1 MTTQPRPYKSIM
13 GKRIG
18 LGAYGQ
24 LASQQPT
31 QIIDVTPKCVDASI
45 TVSAEGTPG
54 ADQRAITITLKD
66 VHGNAIDY
74 AETVDIVMLLNSGGT
89 DFVATGGSTGIA
101 IGASGKLLA
110 IVAKKVFKAISTTSG
125 VIALTW
131 TDTGTEAAF
140 LGLYLPNGMR
150 IISSTLQ
157 NA

>member
-1 MTTQPRPYKSIM
+1 MTTQPRTYKAIL
-13 GKRIG
+13 GKRLG

-24 LASQQPT
+24 VASQQPT
-31 QIIDVTPKCVDASI
+31 QVIDITPKCVDASI
-45 TVSAEGTPG
+45 TVGAEA
-54 ADQRAITITLKD
+54 ADVRAITITLKD

-140 LGLYLPNGMR
+140 LGLYLPNGTR
-150 IISSTLQ
+150 VISSTLQ

>member
-1 MTTQPRPYKSIM
+1 MTTQPRTYKAIM
-13 GKRIG
+13 GKRVG

-24 LASQQPT
+24 VASQQPS
-31 QIIDVTPKCVDASI
+31 QVIDITPKCVDASI
-45 TVSAEGTPG
+45 TVGAE
-54 ADQRAITITLKD
+54 ASDVRAITIQLKD

-101 IGASGKLLA
+101 IGASGKLLT
-110 IVAKKVFKAISTTSG
+110 IIAKKVFKAISTTSG

-140 LGLYLPNGMR
+140 LGLYLPNGTR
-150 IISSTLQ
+150 VISSTLQ

>member
-1 MTTQPRPYKSIM
+1 MTTQPRTFKSIL
-13 GKRIG
+13 GKRLG

-24 LASQQPT
+24 LASQTPT
-31 QIIDVTPKCVDASI
+31 AVVDITPKCADATI
-45 TVSAEGTPG
+45 TVAAEIT
-54 ADQRAITITLKD
+54 DVRQITIQLKD
-66 VHGNAIDY
+66 IHGNAIDY
-74 AETVDIVMLLNSGGT
+74 AEVVDIIMLLNATPT

-101 IGASGKLLA
+101 IGASGKLQTV
-110 IVAKKVFKAISTTSG
+110 IVKKRFTAMSTTAG

-140 LGLYLPNGMR
+140 LGLVLPTGRM

>member
-1 MTTQPRPYKSIM
+1 MTTQPRTYKSIM

-24 LASQQPT
+24 LASQTPT
-31 QIIDVTPKCVDASI
+31 AILDISPKCVDASI

-74 AETVDIVMLLNSGGT
+74 AETVDIIMLLNTGGT

-101 IGASGKLLA
+101 IGASGKLLT
-110 IVAKKVFKAISTTSG
+110 IVAKKAFKAISTTAG

-140 LGLYLPNGMR
+140 LGLYLPGGQR
-150 IISSTLQ
+150 IVSSTLQ

>member
-1 MTTQPRPYKSIM
+1 MTTQPRPYKAIM
-13 GKRIG
+13 GKRVG

-24 LASQQPT
+24 VASQQPS
-31 QIIDVTPKCVDASI
+31 QVIDITPKCVDASI
-45 TVSAEGTPG
+45 TVGAEST
-54 ADQRAITITLKD
+54 DVRQITIQLKD

-101 IGASGKLLA
+101 IGASGKLLT
-110 IVAKKVFKAISTTSG
+110 IIAKKVFKAISTTSG

-140 LGLYLPNGMR
+140 LGLYLPNGTR
-150 IISSTLQ
+150 VISSTLQ

>member
-1 MTTQPRPYKSIM
+1 MTTQPRAFKSIF
-13 GKRIG
+13 GKRLGI
-18 LGAYGQ
+18 GAYGQ
-24 LASQQPT
+24 VTSQQPT
-31 QIIDVTPKCVDASI
+31 QVIDITPKCVDASI
-45 TVSAEGTPG
+45 TVGAEST
-54 ADQRAITITLKD
+54 DVRQITIQLKD
-66 VHGNAIDY
+66 AHGNAIDY

-101 IGASGKLLA
+101 IGASGKLLT

-140 LGLYLPNGMR
+140 LGLYLPNGTR
-150 IISSTLQ
+150 VISSTLQ

>member
-1 MTTQPRPYKSIM
+1 MTTQPRPYRSIL

-24 LASQQPT
+24 VASQNPT
-31 QIIDVTPKCVDASI
+31 AIFDITPKCVDASI

-66 VHGNAIDY
+66 IHGNAIDY

-140 LGLYLPNGMR
+140 LGLYLPGGQR
-150 IISSTLQ
+150 VISSTLQ

>member
-1 MTTQPRPYKSIM
+1 M

-24 LASQQPT
+24 VASQTPT
-31 QIIDVTPKCVDASI
+31 TILDITPKCVDASI
-45 TVSAEGTPG
+45 SVGAEV
-54 ADQRAITITLKD
+54 ADVRAITITLKD
-66 VHGNAIDY
+66 AHGNAIDY

-140 LGLYLPNGMR
+140 LGLYLPNGTR
-150 IISSTLQ
+150 VISSTLQ

>member
-1 MTTQPRPYKSIM
+1 MTTQPRTFKSIM
-13 GKRIG
+13 GKRLG
-18 LGAYGQ
+18 VGAYGQ
-24 LASQQPT
+24 LAAQNPT
-31 QIIDVTPKCVDASI
+31 AVLDITPKCVDASI
-45 TVSAEGTPG
+45 TVGAEA
-54 ADQRAITITLKD
+54 ADVRAITITLKD

-140 LGLYLPNGMR
+140 LGLYLPNGTR
-150 IISSTLQ
+150 VISSTLQ